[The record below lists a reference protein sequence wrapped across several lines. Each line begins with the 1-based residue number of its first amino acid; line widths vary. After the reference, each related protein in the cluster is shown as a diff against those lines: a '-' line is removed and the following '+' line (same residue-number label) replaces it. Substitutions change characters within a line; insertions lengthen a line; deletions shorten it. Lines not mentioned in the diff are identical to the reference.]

1 MQDICQ
7 GGKGGGCY
15 WNLTKFDVAVKF
27 FLRRMTTWWRRQFF
41 SNFYSSFTCYS
52 FHKAIYWKETFCY
65 CKIEFEIKK
74 LKVRIWIQFAWMYW
88 MGFTTWH
95 HKKKMSQT
103 CGRLVI
109 NNPYTNISIAEQESF
124 KHFFCRLRL
133 TVNKNIFFFKGVRGY
148 VDINLIFWWKIY
160 NTKLKYNILLKAL

>member
-74 LKVRIWIQFAWMYW
+74 LKVRIWIQFSWMYW
-88 MGFTTWH
+88 MGITTWH

-133 TVNKNIFFFKGVRGY
+133 TVNKNIFFFQRGEGLCRY
-148 VDINLIFWWKIY
+148 KFNVLMKDL
-160 NTKLKYNILLKAL
+160 

>member
-1 MQDICQ
+1 
-7 GGKGGGCY
+7 
-15 WNLTKFDVAVKF
+15 
-27 FLRRMTTWWRRQFF
+27 MTTWWRRQFF

-74 LKVRIWIQFAWMYW
+74 LKVRIWIQFSWMYW
-88 MGFTTWH
+88 MGIATWH

>member
-15 WNLTKFDVAVKF
+15 WNLTKLDVAVKF

-88 MGFTTWH
+88 MGITTWH

-133 TVNKNIFFFKGVRGY
+133 TVNKNIFFFQRGEGLCRY
-148 VDINLIFWWKIY
+148 KF
-160 NTKLKYNILLKAL
+160 NILMKDL

>member
-88 MGFTTWH
+88 MGITTWH

-124 KHFFCRLRL
+124 KHFFLQIETYRKQKHLFFQRGEGLCRY
-133 TVNKNIFFFKGVRGY
+133 KF
-148 VDINLIFWWKIY
+148 
-160 NTKLKYNILLKAL
+160 NILMKDL

>member
-88 MGFTTWH
+88 MGITTWH

-133 TVNKNIFFFKGVRGY
+133 TVNKNIFFFQRGEGLCRY
-148 VDINLIFWWKIY
+148 KF
-160 NTKLKYNILLKAL
+160 NILMKDL

>member
-74 LKVRIWIQFAWMYW
+74 LKVRIWIQFAWM
-88 MGFTTWH
+88 GITTWH

-109 NNPYTNISIAEQESF
+109 NNPYTNISIADLNR
-124 KHFFCRLRL
+124 KALNTFFCRLRL
-133 TVNKNIFFFKGVRGY
+133 TVNKNIFFFQRGEGLCRY
-148 VDINLIFWWKIY
+148 KF
-160 NTKLKYNILLKAL
+160 NILMKDL